1 VRFAAVFPLNIL
13 NHSTIFSPPFPY
25 SFQLF
30 FPLNLLN
37 GFDLPL
43 PGSQKKKKL
52 VIFQI
57 SCYYFSMKQN
67 KKTFSTKEK
76 LFTTEAIVGKLQE
89 HSEILFA
96 YLHGSFLNNDC
107 FNDIDLA
114 LYLKKMPDSLL
125 EYELNME
132 VIMSYAVVG
141 VPVDVRLM
149 NSAPLSFQYN
159 VVKEGTPIV
168 VNDENE
174 RAEFQ
179 ERTVKR
185 YFDFAP
191 FRKMY
196 LEEVFRFAV

>member
-1 VRFAAVFPLNIL
+1 
-13 NHSTIFSPPFPY
+13 
-25 SFQLF
+25 
-30 FPLNLLN
+30 
-37 GFDLPL
+37 
-43 PGSQKKKKL
+43 
-52 VIFQI
+52 
-57 SCYYFSMKQN
+57 M
-67 KKTFSTKEK
+67 
-76 LFTTEAIVGKLQE
+76 
-89 HSEILFA
+89 
-96 YLHGSFLNNDC
+96 NNDC

-141 VPVDVRLM
+141 VPVDVRLL
-149 NSAPLSFQYN
+149 NGAPLSFQYN

-196 LEEVFRFAV
+196 MKEVFRFAV

>member
-1 VRFAAVFPLNIL
+1 LPITRLSFIE
-13 NHSTIFSPPFPY
+13 IFK
-25 SFQLF
+25 
-30 FPLNLLN
+30 
-37 GFDLPL
+37 D
-43 PGSQKKKKL
+43 GSKSSSAWQPKMKRL

-76 LFTTEAIVGKLQE
+76 LFTTEAIVVKLQE
-89 HSEILFA
+89 RSEILFA

-159 VVKEGTPIV
+159 VMKEGIPIV

>member
-1 VRFAAVFPLNIL
+1 MRPN
-13 NHSTIFSPPFPY
+13 
-25 SFQLF
+25 
-30 FPLNLLN
+30 
-37 GFDLPL
+37 
-43 PGSQKKKKL
+43 KKAYTKEEKL
-52 VIFQI
+52 VAA
-57 SCYYFSMKQN
+57 
-67 KKTFSTKEK
+67 
-76 LFTTEAIVGKLQE
+76 EALTCKLQK

-96 YLHGSFLNNDC
+96 YLHGSFLNDDC

-114 LYLKKMPDSLL
+114 LYLKKIPDSLL

-132 VIMSYAVVG
+132 VILSYAGVG
-141 VPVDVRLM
+141 VPVDVRLL
-149 NSAPLSFQYN
+149 NGAPLSFQYN

-191 FRKMY
+191 FRKIYM
-196 LEEVFRFAV
+196 EEVFRFAV

>member
-1 VRFAAVFPLNIL
+1 V
-13 NHSTIFSPPFPY
+13 S
-25 SFQLF
+25 
-30 FPLNLLN
+30 PLNLLN

-43 PGSQKKKKL
+43 PGSQKKKRL
-52 VIFQI
+52 VIFWI
-57 SCYYFSMKQN
+57 SCYYFSMRPN
-67 KKTFSTKEK
+67 KKTYTKEEK
-76 LFTTEAIVGKLQE
+76 LVTTETLACKLQE

-96 YLHGSFLNNDC
+96 YLHGSFLNDDC

-114 LYLKKMPDSLL
+114 LYLKKIPDSLL

-132 VIMSYAVVG
+132 VILSYAVVG
-141 VPVDVRLM
+141 FPVDVRLL
-149 NSAPLSFQYN
+149 NGAPLSFQYN

-179 ERTVKR
+179 EQTVKR

-191 FRKMY
+191 FRKIYM
-196 LEEVFRFAV
+196 EEVFRFAV

>member
-1 VRFAAVFPLNIL
+1 MRPN
-13 NHSTIFSPPFPY
+13 
-25 SFQLF
+25 
-30 FPLNLLN
+30 
-37 GFDLPL
+37 
-43 PGSQKKKKL
+43 KKAYTKEEKL
-52 VIFQI
+52 VAA
-57 SCYYFSMKQN
+57 
-67 KKTFSTKEK
+67 
-76 LFTTEAIVGKLQE
+76 EALTCKLQE

-141 VPVDVRLM
+141 VPVDVRLL
-149 NSAPLSFQYN
+149 NGAPLSFQYN

-196 LEEVFRFAV
+196 MKEVFRFAV